1 MFGHELTY
9 AQKNPDYNTFMAQ
22 QQAHIKKHAKEV
34 MPGTEFEAGTP
45 YSPLMPKGM
54 ADGTDYAK
62 YYNAAAA
69 GEQVVG
75 KASTRRPI

>member
-1 MFGHELTY
+1 
-9 AQKNPDYNTFMAQ
+9 
-22 QQAHIKKHAKEV
+22 
-34 MPGTEFEAGTP
+34 
-45 YSPLMPKGM
+45 MPKGM

-75 KASTRRPI
+75 EASTRRPIWAGETQGTIDYSGGTGASSKSSVCWQCIII